1 MEAGAGLVAIDCT
14 GRGQKYGAF
23 DRLRRIKEELGVPV
37 LADIATVE
45 EAVQAAQAG
54 ADAVLST
61 LRGYTPETDHV
72 LAFEPSF
79 IAQLIQAVDVP
90 VIAEGRIQTPA
101 QVRAALDAGAYA
113 VIVGTAITR
122 PELITRG
129 FVAAAQ
135 SWQRANDPQARFR
148 GH

>member
-1 MEAGAGLVAIDCT
+1 MTERFLLLPPSKPRRSWWKLAPSLVAIDCT

-61 LRGYTPETDHV
+61 LRGYTPETHHV
-72 LAFEPSF
+72 RSLRAVFYRPTGPSR
-79 IAQLIQAVDVP
+79 
-90 VIAEGRIQTPA
+90 GRARHRRGAHSDARTGARRP
-101 QVRAALDAGAYA
+101 RGRGLCGHRGDGHHAA
-113 VIVGTAITR
+113 R
-122 PELITRG
+122 
-129 FVAAAQ
+129 
-135 SWQRANDPQARFR
+135 N
-148 GH
+148 